1 MKKRKSTCIF
11 LAIFFLLNILLIA
24 LCVPNLHVY
33 QLLLYNG
40 IKSGKIELE
49 LHTAA
54 SFPSSLLFVEDEAFA
69 GTSIES
75 VVFESELTTIGNMAF
90 AGTPLKDVHIPQ
102 RTKHIGNDAF
112 PSDSVI
118 HGMINSYAERWAQER
133 KYRFVP
139 DNIWSTCIIPA
150 EYHAVFCLFLFCIL
164 LPADFKKKY
173 TIRKNIWA
181 LIRSMRPQDRIEL
194 YPINYRFP

>member
-1 MKKRKSTCIF
+1 MKTRRLKRNFAETISI
-11 LAIFFLLNILLIA
+11 
-24 LCVPNLHVY
+24 
-33 QLLLYNG
+33 G
-40 IKSGKIELE
+40 
-49 LHTAA
+49 
-54 SFPSSLLFVEDEAFA
+54 LLFACIWFSCFTTPPLYRCDQTDSIFGEQINAVFPKSLYYLGEEAFA

-75 VVFESELTTIGNMAF
+75 VVFESELTTIGNLAF
-90 AGTPLKDVHIPQ
+90 AGTPLIDVYIPQ
-102 RTKHIGNDAF
+102 STKHIGNDAF
-112 PSDSVI
+112 PSESVV
-118 HGMINSYAERWAQER
+118 HGIINSYAETWAKER
-133 KYRFVP
+133 KYRFVS

-150 EYHAVFCLFLFCIL
+150 EYHDVFCLFLFCIL